1 MKTKPPFLLH
11 LLAIFF
17 LLASLA
23 CLFGVIQTITSW
35 NWLLAVD
42 YYPHPAYNIFENA
55 FLFLAFLVSAVI
67 LWARLP
73 WAPVFCQAVT
83 LLAGAWYWFD
93 RIVITAIRMPFREQI
108 FPILVTLL
116 VLFLLLF
123 SLYLIQPYMKALPSI
138 RPVGDE
144 DENPSS

>member
-1 MKTKPPFLLH
+1 MKSKTPFLLH
-11 LLAIFF
+11 LLAILY

-23 CLFGVIQTITSW
+23 CLFGVIQTISSW

-42 YYPHPAYNIFENA
+42 YHPHPGYNIFENT
-55 FLFLAFLVSAVI
+55 FLFLAFLVSAVV
-67 LWARLP
+67 LWMHLQ
-73 WAPVFCQAVT
+73 WAPAFCQAVA
-83 LLAGAWYWFD
+83 LVAGAWYWID
-93 RIVITAIRMPFREQI
+93 RILITETSIPIKEQI

-123 SLYLIQPYMKALPSI
+123 SLYLIQPYMKHVPSV